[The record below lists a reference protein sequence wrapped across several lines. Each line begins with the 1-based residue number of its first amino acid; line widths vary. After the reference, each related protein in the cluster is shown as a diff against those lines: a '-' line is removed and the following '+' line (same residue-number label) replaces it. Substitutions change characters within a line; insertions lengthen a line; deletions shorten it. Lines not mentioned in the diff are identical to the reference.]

1 MGVVQASAAVA
12 ATSFRTATEQDW
24 EYVTRLGREVIER
37 EAGRAVMDLLRSQKD
52 VPAHGWQVS
61 NYQHSLQAATRALH
75 NGETEEYIVCC
86 LLHDVT
92 QDLNPYNHDKS
103 AGDLLRYH
111 VSDENHWIVANHQ
124 IFQLSFRDH
133 SKFDK
138 TACERFRGHPYFEA
152 ALRFCELY
160 DMNCF
165 DGAYEHLP
173 IETFEPMVHRVYEKG
188 VREFHAKH
196 PYPPEPR

>member
-12 ATSFRTATEQDW
+12 ATSFRNATEQDW

-152 ALRFCELY
+152 ALLLAMVGFVSTI
-160 DMNCF
+160 
-165 DGAYEHLP
+165 AYCKFLLRGDIVE
-173 IETFEPMVHRVYEKG
+173 
-188 VREFHAKH
+188 
-196 PYPPEPR
+196 

>member
-1 MGVVQASAAVA
+1 MSAVHAPAAVA
-12 ATSFRTATEQDW
+12 ATSFRDATEQDW

-37 EAGRAVMDLLRSQKD
+37 DAGRAIMDLLRAQKD

-61 NYQHSLQAATRALH
+61 NYQHSLQAATRALR

-138 TACERFRGHPYFEA
+138 TACERFRGHPHFEA
-152 ALRFCELY
+152 ALRFCEMY

-173 IETFEPMVHRVYEKG
+173 IETFEPMVYRVYEQG
-188 VREFHAKH
+188 VRAFHAKH
-196 PYPPEPR
+196 TYPPAPR